1 MPLFRND
8 PNINVDGVL
17 YGVPFTWGSGPMM
30 YHPATDPTPPARSG

>member
-30 YHPATDPTPPARSG
+30 YDPATHPTPPTRSG